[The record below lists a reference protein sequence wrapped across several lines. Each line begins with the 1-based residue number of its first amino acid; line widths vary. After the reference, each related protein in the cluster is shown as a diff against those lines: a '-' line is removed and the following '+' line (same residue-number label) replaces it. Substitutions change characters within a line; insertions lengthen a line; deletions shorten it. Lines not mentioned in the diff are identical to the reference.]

1 MFCCRLWSIFTL
13 TLAWTLTL
21 WLLETSNQI
30 PNLVKY
36 IAWHFLKAWEDK
48 SWQSRVSLA
57 RVSRPC
63 HGDQLQL
70 EPVISTQIIA
80 WMLNFFSLYLLG
92 NILNLQLGTFSIL
105 CKLLTS
111 YFLHRVICETWE
123 GEKWEDIWEIVCK
136 IFETLFD
143 KNLPYLRIMF
153 CKDRQTRS
161 KTSNENSDF
170 WSKSLDFRSKKV

>member
-1 MFCCRLWSIFTL
+1 MTFSKSMRRQI
-13 TLAWTLTL
+13 LAKHR
-21 WLLETSNQI
+21 S
-30 PNLVKY
+30 V
-36 IAWHFLKAWEDK
+36 A
-48 SWQSRVSLA
+48 A

-111 YFLHRVICETWE
+111 YFLHRVI
-123 GEKWEDIWEIVCK
+123 
-136 IFETLFD
+136 L
-143 KNLPYLRIMF
+143 
-153 CKDRQTRS
+153 
-161 KTSNENSDF
+161 
-170 WSKSLDFRSKKV
+170 